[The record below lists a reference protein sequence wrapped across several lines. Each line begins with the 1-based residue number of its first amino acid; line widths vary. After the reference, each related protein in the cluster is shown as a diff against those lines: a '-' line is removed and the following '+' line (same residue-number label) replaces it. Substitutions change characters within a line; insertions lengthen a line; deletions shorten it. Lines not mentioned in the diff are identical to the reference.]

1 MHEVFAEPVPGMGSK
16 RRGRS
21 TGVGTTVCNVSN
33 GSPGWNL
40 IDLFAWKLVPA
51 RWGGGRAYIQ
61 KFKDAWVGHNKQ
73 LILNESKKYQLP
85 PELLAGVCWIE
96 VGGDPS
102 FIDRVAFEIRSFD
115 WSGPPWADKQA
126 ITNHPNKTSFGAV
139 SIQIRAAAETMG
151 LNPADMTSSQA
162 RGLAACLEKDV
173 FNIEVVAKHLSQLAA
188 HDGFSA
194 PLGQEQVRI
203 IGARYNRGIGLTLDQ
218 IRKNTSYGNFIVKF
232 WDRFT
237 QLLR

>member
-1 MHEVFAEPVPGMGSK
+1 MGDA
-16 RRGRS
+16 
-21 TGVGTTVCNVSN
+21 VCNVSN
-33 GSPGWNL
+33 GSPGWGV

-61 KFKDAWVGHNKQ
+61 KFKDAWVRHNKQ
-73 LILNESKKYQLP
+73 LIVNESKKYQLP

-115 WSGPPWADKQA
+115 WSGPPWTDKQA

-139 SIQIRAAAETMG
+139 SIQIRAAAETLG
-151 LNPADMTSSQA
+151 LNPSELTSSQA
-162 RGLAACLEKDV
+162 RGLAECLQKDV
-173 FNIEVVAKHLSQLAA
+173 FNIEVVARHLSQLAA

-194 PLGQEQVRI
+194 PLGQEEVRI
-203 IGARYNRGIGLTLDQ
+203 IGARYNRGVGLTLEQ
-218 IRKNTSYGNFIVKF
+218 IRKNTSYGNFLVKF
-232 WDRFT
+232 WNRFS
-237 QLLR
+237 QLIQ